1 MSQPVNVTVAAAIE
15 SLRTSFEGS
24 AIAVEPDDAGGAR
37 VAVET
42 VGLSALYQQSD
53 TWIAGHL
60 VAQLPYADIYPLFVR
75 GDLTRRDG
83 RPLGTGVSTAQMF
96 LGRSAVQLSR
106 RSNRRDPAI
115 ETAAHKFM
123 KVIEWLRHHPGT

>member
-1 MSQPVNVTVAAAIE
+1 MTESVNTAVAAAIDT
-15 SLRTSFEGS
+15 LRASFPDSE
-24 AIAVEPDDAGGAR
+24 ITVEPDGAGGAR

-42 VGLSALYQQSD
+42 VRLSDVYDQPA

-75 GDLTRRDG
+75 GDLTRRDA
-83 RPLGTGVSTAQMF
+83 RPVGEGLSVGHVF
-96 LGRSAVQLSR
+96 LNRSAIQASR

-115 ETAAHKFM
+115 ETAAHKFL
-123 KVIEWLRHHPGT
+123 KVIEWLRQHPGA